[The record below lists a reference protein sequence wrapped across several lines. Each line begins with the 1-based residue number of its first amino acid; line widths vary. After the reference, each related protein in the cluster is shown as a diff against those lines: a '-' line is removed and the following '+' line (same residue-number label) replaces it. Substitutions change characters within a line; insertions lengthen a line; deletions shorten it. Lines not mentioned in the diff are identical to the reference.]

1 MTNKYTVINVVNW
14 GFYQYKENQSD
25 QLNDQQMTNR
35 RPADDQQ
42 MTTDNN
48 VKQSKTMYN
57 NVVVVPK
64 HKSDHV
70 EVIQHYQNGI
80 TVTTMLK

>member
-1 MTNKYTVINVVNW
+1 
-14 GFYQYKENQSD
+14 
-25 QLNDQQMTNR
+25 MTNR
-35 RPADDQQ
+35 RPTDDQQ

-80 TVTTMLK
+80 TVTTTLK

>member
-1 MTNKYTVINVVNW
+1 VTNKYTVINVVNW

>member
-1 MTNKYTVINVVNW
+1 MTNKYTVINVINW
-14 GFYQYKENQSD
+14 GLYQSKGNQIYQQTNQQFTNGLPTD
-25 QLNDQQMTNR
+25 YQQL
-35 RPADDQQ
+35 A
-42 MTTDNN
+42 TDNN

-80 TVTTMLK
+80 TVTTTLK

>member
-1 MTNKYTVINVVNW
+1 MILLEKLEIITRKVTNKYTVINVVNR
-14 GFYQYKENQSD
+14 GLYQSKESKSD
-25 QLNDQQMTNR
+25 QLNDQQMTNK

-64 HKSDHV
+64 HKND
-70 EVIQHYQNGI
+70 YA
-80 TVTTMLK
+80 